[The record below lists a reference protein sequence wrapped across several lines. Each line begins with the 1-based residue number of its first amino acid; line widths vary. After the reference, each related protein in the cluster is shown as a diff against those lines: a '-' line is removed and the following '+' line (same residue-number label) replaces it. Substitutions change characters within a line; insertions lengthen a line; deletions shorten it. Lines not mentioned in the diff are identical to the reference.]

1 MLQIEQASVKSNNM
15 KSQGALPCS
24 INTYLYTID
33 SNEKIKKITLSET
46 EEGEI
51 LTKIDQEGSKR
62 LIIKK

>member
-24 INTYLYTID
+24 INIYFYTID